1 MNSYVAASAL
11 AALDEIRG
19 LLQAAAF
26 AAQKFEQRVM
36 TQEPVENGRRHD
48 ACPHP
53 ALRSASRRRAASSNL
68 GRARRVR
75 FDHRSMQGCAVY
87 HCSCGGD
94 VPT

>member
-36 TQEPVENGRRHD
+36 TQEPVESLADHIHRAKTAADMMR
-48 ACPHP
+48 ARIQ
-53 ALRSASRRRAASSNL
+53 RSARRAVAGQL
-68 GRARRVR
+68 P
-75 FDHRSMQGCAVY
+75 QI
-87 HCSCGGD
+87 
-94 VPT
+94 